1 MFNIHSTEIIV
12 VLIVALIVIGPDKLP
27 MAIKTASLWVGRFRR
42 SFHKV
47 KAEIERELN
56 TDEIRRQ
63 LHNESVLAELEEAK
77 SHVEKART
85 DVEGVARETEQ
96 SVSNIVNSDDF
107 DPGASKY
114 TDQQKEHA
122 DDETSTT
129 IADELDE
136 VSEHIEDINKKLYG
150 SGKNPKLAEA
160 KPDQDTPDQDT
171 PTQDKLAQAKPSQD
185 KQDNDPS

>member
-77 SHVEKART
+77 SHVEKAKS

-114 TDQQKEHA
+114 TDQQQEKA
-122 DDETSTT
+122 DDQKAAT
-129 IADELDE
+129 ITDELDE
-136 VSEHIEDINKKLYG
+136 VSEHIEDINKQLYG

-160 KPDQDTPDQDT
+160 KPDQDTPAQDA
-171 PTQDKLAQAKPSQD
+171 PTQDKPTQAKPTQD
-185 KQDNDPS
+185 KQDNDLS